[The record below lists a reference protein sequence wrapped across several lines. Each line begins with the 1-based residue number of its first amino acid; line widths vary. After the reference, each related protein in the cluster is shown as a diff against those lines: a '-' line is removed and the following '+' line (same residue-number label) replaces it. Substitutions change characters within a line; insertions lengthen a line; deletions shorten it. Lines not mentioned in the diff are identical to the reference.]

1 MHKDIIFYFKQN
13 FSTTTT
19 FLRFVVISEHVYHS
33 LTFRKTST
41 TNDKYFSLCG
51 YITDF
56 IEIFIVVTLEIQLLV
71 QEESLSDK
79 IQLGL
84 ATSEAGTAYPS
95 RAPEWGSCYSIF
107 SFMCMFCRSL
117 FVLLYFFFWSLC
129 CQGFQSFL

>member
-41 TNDKYFSLCG
+41 TNDKYCSLCG
-51 YITDF
+51 YITYF
-56 IEIFIVVTLEIQLLV
+56 IEILIVVTLEIQLLD
-71 QEESLSDK
+71 QEECLSDK

-84 ATSEAGTAYPS
+84 VKQELITL
-95 RAPEWGSCYSIF
+95 PEHLSGVRVTLSLVLCVCFVDRCLSFCTF
-107 SFMCMFCRSL
+107 SFGHCAVC
-117 FVLLYFFFWSLC
+117 
-129 CQGFQSFL
+129 SFLIYEF